1 MDRLGERVAA
11 TCRDRAW
18 SYRQLD
24 AEANRVAWGLLEA
37 GVERDRAVAL
47 LADRGLELMAMMIGT
62 FKAGAAYLPL
72 DPSLPRSRLVN
83 LLKLGGVPAL
93 VVGEGH
99 QALARELLEELPE
112 ESRPALLDWAA
123 QQGQGKCEQRPG
135 IVAPTNGL
143 AYVIYTSGSTGH
155 PKG

>member
-99 QALARELLEELPE
+99 QAWLASC
-112 ESRPALLDWAA
+112 SRNCRRNR
-123 QQGQGKCEQRPG
+123 GRRF
-135 IVAPTNGL
+135 
-143 AYVIYTSGSTGH
+143 STG
-155 PKG
+155 PPSRGKASANNGQALSRRPMALPM